1 MDANRSAAIAEGLAV
16 KRIHEVM
23 QVVRATR
30 LFLVVLLLLS
40 GCSLPRIVVLHDPL
54 SPQEHNDLGRI
65 YESQKKF
72 DEAAQQYH
80 AALERDP
87 NFVPSLLLL
96 GDLSYRTKKYSEAE
110 AAYRRAMKLQPEN
123 GDIYNNLCWVYID
136 QKINP
141 EAAEDLIRK
150 AMSLT
155 PDHRAYYLDTLGV
168 ILLRSGKTAESIA
181 AFNQAVQL
189 LPQDAPIYLAE
200 AYAHL
205 AEAYT
210 AAGNLT
216 EAHNAEEA
224 SERYRTMQ
232 GPSSDNHQEK

>member
-1 MDANRSAAIAEGLAV
+1 M
-16 KRIHEVM
+16 KRIDDVIH
-23 QVVRATR
+23 VVRATR
-30 LFLVVLLLLS
+30 LFLAVFLLLS
-40 GCSLPRIVVLHDPL
+40 GCSLPRIIVLHDPL
-54 SPQEHNDLGRI
+54 SPEEHNDLGRI

-96 GDLSYRTKKYSEAE
+96 GDLSYRIKKYSEAE
-110 AAYRRAMKLQPEN
+110 ASYKKAIKLQPEN

-136 QKINP
+136 QKINL

-150 AMSLT
+150 ALSLT

-168 ILLRSGKTAESIA
+168 ILLRSGKTSESIE

-189 LPQDAPIYLAE
+189 LPQDAPVYLAE

-210 AAGNLT
+210 AAGNIT
-216 EAHNAEEA
+216 EAHNAEEV
-224 SERYRTMQ
+224 SEKYRTMQ
-232 GPSSDNHQEK
+232 GPASDNQQEK